1 MKIAIDLNDVVRD
14 FSTNFLKY
22 YCERY
27 THEFDLNDFEYWTN
41 DMAALFPFASD
52 NAYLNFTYSD
62 YAYELFGKCDTCDP
76 TLVSLF
82 GNWADNVI
90 PNMDLDEP
98 IELMI
103 VSPKE
108 YGLSIGATLFFLSKI
123 GCPIREIYFPNVAL
137 TIWDKCDVLIT
148 ANPDLLKYKPEG
160 KIGIKIKQEYNKEV
174 ESDYDYPRF
183 TDFLKDEEIVKKLA
197 EKNNS

>member
-27 THEFDLNDFEYWTN
+27 NHEFDLDDFEYWTN
-41 DMAALFPFASD
+41 DMTALFPFASV
-52 NAYLNFTYSD
+52 NAYLNFTYSE
-62 YAYELFGKCDTCDP
+62 YAYELFGKCNTCEP
-76 TLVSLF
+76 SLVSHF
-82 GNWADNVI
+82 GNWAENIV

-98 IELMI
+98 VELMV

-123 GCPIREIYFPNVAL
+123 GCPVREIYFPNEAM
-137 TIWDKCDVLIT
+137 TIWDKCDALVT
-148 ANPDLLKYKPEG
+148 ANPELLNNKPEG
-160 KIGIKIKQEYNKEV
+160 KIGIKIKKEYNKGTKSEY
-174 ESDYDYPRF
+174 EYSRF
-183 TDFLKDEEIVKKLA
+183 TDFLMDEDVIKKMV
-197 EKNNS
+197 EKK